1 MSGHVVAT
9 PMVIPQAFPL
19 VQVATGLAGGAA
31 FVICAG
37 GLAAGVKALTD
48 KCVDAANEKRIQ
60 EKLRHIQWQAYCE
73 GVQRQAEDISAAES
87 AVRGSEKRLA
97 AMALGEAAEQ
107 RQKLEGEHPLA
118 PEARA
123 QLKLGES
130 RISPAQSDAALREF
144 AGVLEELPAVLRAA
158 KGSPV
163 PRLEDQLKRMR
174 ARLAEGDTP
183 DRQELAGF
191 RDTLR
196 ETLAA
201 FTADLEARRARQ
213 AALRDRLEA
222 ALDVIL
228 YAEQLALSLPEE
240 IPALGEAAAL
250 RAQLG
255 AMLDSGGA
263 PEGEIAMIERRA
275 ATMRLEIEQAVVD
288 ASWQEGL
295 SESLMRNLREM
306 GYETLQPFGGAGP
319 VNTAV
324 LRVPG
329 GEQLRVALH
338 KNHQMAFEVVHE
350 RPAGADSSAPL
361 SVAERAHLALQE
373 QRWCGDLHELIRRLV
388 AEGFPYQV
396 SFEHELPE
404 ESVKVVLVETADDLL
419 AEEDAEGDETE
430 KRRFLD

>member
-1 MSGHVVAT
+1 MSGHTIFSLVV
-9 PMVIPQAFPL
+9 P
-19 VQVATGLAGGAA
+19 G
-31 FVICAG
+31 AG
-37 GLAAGVKALTD
+37 GLLAISSAAGLAVSVKVVMD
-48 KCVDAANEKRIQ
+48 GCVAAAMEKQQR
-60 EKLRHIQWQAYCE
+60 EKERLVQWHAYCARTQE
-73 GVQRQAEDISAAES
+73 LMAAMSAAES

-97 AMALGEAAEQ
+97 ALALGEAAGQ

-130 RISPAQSDAALREF
+130 RISPARSDAALREF

-183 DRQELAGF
+183 DRHELEGF

-196 ETLAA
+196 ATLSA
-201 FTADLEARRARQ
+201 FASDLEARRARQ

-228 YAEQLALSLPEE
+228 HAEQLALALPEDTSGRDE
-240 IPALGEAAAL
+240 IIAL
-250 RAQLG
+250 RAQLETMFESDDVG
-255 AMLDSGGA
+255 EGGA
-263 PEGEIAMIERRA
+263 ALIERRA
-275 ATMRLEIEQAVVD
+275 ETLRGEINQAVLD

-295 SESLMRNLREM
+295 SRSLLRNLQEM
-306 GYETLQPFGGAGP
+306 GYETLRGFGGDGP

-329 GEQLRVALH
+329 GEQLRVAMH

-350 RPAGADSSAPL
+350 RPAGADPAAPL
-361 SVAERAHLALQE
+361 TLAERAHLALQE
-373 QRWCGDLHELIRRLV
+373 QRWCGDMHELIRRLV

-419 AEEDAEGDETE
+419 DESADAEDRES
-430 KRRFLD
+430 KRRYLE